1 MTTTEPDG
9 TDVRDTARP
18 AASDGVRLRPADVR
32 RLVSTDPTTRII
44 DVRTTGEFEAGH
56 VEGSY
61 NVPLDTLGE
70 HRGELAHLDAPVV
83 LVCQSG
89 NRAAKAED
97 TLRAA
102 GLGNIRL
109 LEGGMNAWVASGQPV
124 RTVKERWG
132 LERQVRLV
140 AGSIV
145 LTAIVV
151 SVWVP
156 AARFVAGAIGAG
168 LTFAALSNTCAM
180 GMVLSKLPYNRGAAC
195 DIDEVV
201 RRLRSQEGS
210 R

>member
-1 MTTTEPDG
+1 MTTTEPN
-9 TDVRDTARP
+9 RTASQPDAAP
-18 AASDGVRLRPADVR
+18 AGVRLRPTEVQQLLAAEPST
-32 RLVSTDPTTRII
+32 RLI

-56 VEGSY
+56 VAGSY
-61 NVPLDTLGE
+61 NVPLDVLGE
-70 HRGELAHLDAPVV
+70 HRQEFAHLEAPVV

-102 GLGNIRL
+102 GLDNIRL
-109 LEGGMNAWVASGQPV
+109 LEGGMNAWVAAGEPV
-124 RTVKERWG
+124 KTVKERWG

-145 LTAIVV
+145 LTAIIV
-151 SVWVP
+151 SIWAP

-180 GMVLSKLPYNRGAAC
+180 GMLLSKLPYNRGAAC

-201 RRLRSQEGS
+201 RRLRSEEGS